1 MNPLDLLTTPGDAAW
16 MVEHPRC
23 GCVNQPVACTSSTLP
38 SSLQRSLLLNE
49 VTPYPSLMT
58 AFEGLYK
65 ALPIPWQGQPSQKAP
80 ELAKQLQTVASK
92 FLSYCAIVVAG
103 GH

>member
-16 MVEHPRC
+16 MVEHSRC
-23 GCVNQPVACTSSTLP
+23 GCP
-38 SSLQRSLLLNE
+38 NE

-58 AFEGLYK
+58 AIEGSYK

-80 ELAKQLQTVASK
+80 ELARQLQTVASK
-92 FLSYCAIVVAG
+92 FLPYCATAVGG